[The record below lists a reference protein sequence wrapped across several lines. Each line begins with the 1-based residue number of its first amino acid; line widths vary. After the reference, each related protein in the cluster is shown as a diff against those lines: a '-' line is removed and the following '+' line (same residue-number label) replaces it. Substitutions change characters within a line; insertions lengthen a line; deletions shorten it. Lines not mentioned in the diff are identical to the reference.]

1 MVKLTR
7 TEETIMKYLW
17 KLEKAFMK
25 DLVEAFPEPRPAY
38 TTIATVL
45 TRMIEK
51 GYVGYEQYGKVRG
64 YYPLL
69 KKSDYFAR
77 QFNSII
83 RDFFDNS
90 SLQFASFFASR
101 RDLTL
106 EELEDLKKVVE
117 QQIQKKKK

>member
-1 MVKLTR
+1 MAKLTR

-17 KLEKAFMK
+17 QLNTAYMK
-25 DLVEAFPEPRPAY
+25 DLVDAFPVPRPAY

-45 TRMIEK
+45 TRMVEK
-51 GYVGYEQYGKVRG
+51 GYVGYKQHGKVRS
-64 YYPLL
+64 YHPNL

-90 SLQFASFFASR
+90 SSQFASFFTSR
-101 RDLTL
+101 RDFSL
-106 EELEDLKKVVE
+106 EELEELKKIVE
-117 QQIQKKKK
+117 DQIQKKKK